1 MTWPFGKRTK
11 VPIRQPHFE
20 SDQGEFRRSRTLTG
34 SAADSV
40 RAVNESGLT
49 QLKSDR
55 VREHHLRRH
64 RRKLGSYILALI
76 VVIAGLG
83 WLISQFV
90 WSVDAINS
98 TAFSAT
104 AAKADYRQALTAYY
118 AVRPLERFRFALNQP
133 ELYKYLAERYPE
145 IKSADVSAGQ
155 LPLSG
160 QLDLGFRQPLLVWQI
175 DSTRYYVDA
184 SGVAFTNNY
193 FNEPSLV
200 VEDKSGLPPQAG
212 LVASSGILSFIG
224 QVVSRVDQ
232 GRIGQVAKV
241 ILPPGKTHEIDL
253 QLSGYRPIIKT
264 QLDREP
270 TGQAV
275 DVINAV
281 KYFRSHHKQPDYI
294 DVRTAGE
301 AYYK

>member
-1 MTWPFGKRTK
+1 MAWPFKPK
-11 VPIRQPHFE
+11 APLRQPHFK

-34 SAADSV
+34 SAADNV
-40 RAVNESGLT
+40 RAANESGLT

-64 RRKLGSYILALI
+64 RRKLGGYIMALL
-76 VVIAGLG
+76 VIIAALG

-90 WSVDAINS
+90 WSVDSMNS
-98 TAFSAT
+98 TAFSAVG
-104 AAKADYRQALTAYY
+104 AKANYRQALTDYY
-118 AVRPLERFRFALNQP
+118 ASRPLERFRFALNQAD
-133 ELYKYLAERYPE
+133 LYKYLAERYPE
-145 IKSADVSAGQ
+145 IKSADVSAAGT
-155 LPLSG
+155 PLGG
-160 QLDLGFRQPLLVWQI
+160 QLDLAFRQPLLVWQI

-193 FNEPSLV
+193 FDEPTLV
-200 VEDKSGLPPQAG
+200 VEDKSGLPPQTG

-224 QVVSRVDQ
+224 QVVAHVNQ
-232 GRIGQVAKV
+232 GRVGQVAKV

-253 QLSGYRPIIKT
+253 QLKGYQPIIKT

-270 TGQAV
+270 AGQAV

-281 KYFRSHHKQPDYI
+281 KYFQAHHRQPQYI
-294 DVRTAGE
+294 DVRTPGE